1 MSPLNF
7 INEVKDELTRVTWPV
22 RSEVIEATAGVI
34 FFVAVISM
42 YFWIAD
48 FIFSKAL
55 QLII

>member
-7 INEVKDELTRVTWPV
+7 INEVRDELTRVTWPV

-34 FFVAVISM
+34 FFVAVIAI